1 MATAASPRSLCPSRS
16 PSPDQDVNDRQER
29 LTALV
34 NVLGFPSLD
43 DLEDFV
49 FLHGAARVVPLA
61 QRDTLPLDETQTQA
75 PAAAAAATAAT
86 ADIND
91 RHARRH
97 QERRV
102 ENAQLRRD
110 LAQAQQAL
118 EWTRTELAKS
128 KETSEGLVKDKQRL
142 LDLVESL
149 KRAPA
154 PRANAPSG
162 SSASSQAGMP
172 IDVELANCWDEISA
186 LEASNAALEQELRRV
201 QSERDERAAEVE
213 AHRIGREEE
222 RRRADAAEAAHDE
235 LKSKLS
241 SLLGDGDKT
250 SASKRASAAPASPAA
265 APSPRASTSS
275 GLPRAPSVPRQAKD
289 AVLSPRPNR
298 TSRSAATPATV
309 SATSKPASPSA
320 AASSTSAP
328 NSSATVIAQPLRS
341 PSGSDVATP
350 TPAVPAPPLPT
361 ASAAAPSAT
370 QRTAPALV
378 HPRVVAISSVPPS
391 TSTSPSSATTTP
403 VSQTKAR
410 EQVNLYP
417 RLLDSYRAQL
427 RTLDDRLDQLCTH
440 DEFVGGLDPA
450 RASALRTQLGPRPHI
465 DENELCRLRDDAAY
479 PAQLPATAEARKAFA
494 RSGELPRLYAELEQK
509 ELELGQLNE
518 RLKQWMKRATKAC
531 IQLFSEGTG
540 GEANGTPKAGEAAGK
555 KRAASATSTD
565 VMPPQSAAAAQAPT
579 STARQPVKKRRRISK
594 DGSETPAPVVALK
607 LEHAQPRPS
616 AARHATPTPAA
627 PVSPRKAASPS
638 KAGVGAGSTPPRP
651 GSSPRTSGKKKRW
664 NLHSPTKRSALKSPG
679 IKKRLWRAA
688 SGEADVDVPSKS
700 AILVEETQAPAP
712 VALRPM
718 APVHAAVPPAPVQR
732 LSSEA
737 DRESSTFEPEP
748 DTLRTEQASSQ
759 GQGQSRRGSLG
770 AAARSSS
777 RSPQKPLPRRSASIA
792 PRAGRQHAPPVAAL
806 AQDDPFVD
814 HASATSPG
822 GPQQAEQKS
831 EHLPL
836 QPSPNSRTSAQKR
849 SVSAAKKAP
858 APLPA
863 RDDSPFSSPSQRH
876 SLEMPPSA
884 QPNSRMR
891 PSAGPPGSPSPQKR
905 ASRSDAKGKLAL
917 PAPGLSDED
926 DEAEVEPFR
935 RELRFFG
942 ALGTPPLSPEE
953 TRAKQK
959 DKGKKRAAAEE
970 EPETVAAVKT
980 EEPED
985 GGIDNGSIA
994 SPRPAK
1000 KRRNKQASQLQAR
1013 ASRAATAA
1021 ATSKLDAPE
1030 PLDSDSLAADPV
1042 ARLGLDQ
1049 HYNMPPYPD
1058 DKREAQKWLKEYQ
1071 KRRRLDADQQRA
1083 AKKRAAAAS
1092 GSKRHVEAN
1101 PEHGGFYKE
1110 TVRNKAERQKMLAE
1124 PCTECKNYFERAG
1137 KPVECKH
1144 VEGEPTWTKKYLD
1157 QRHEQ
1162 QDRLQANGRH
1172 RVAQPTDKEPPD
1184 YWQFGIPSSNE
1195 VADINRRAKAQ
1206 NDERRAYQETEALRA
1221 NGAFRYRNDGA

>member
-1 MATAASPRSLCPSRS
+1 MATAASPRSLRPSRS

-34 NVLGFPSLD
+34 HVLGFPSLD

-61 QRDTLPLDETQTQA
+61 QRDTLPLEETQTQA

-118 EWTRTELAKS
+118 EWTRNELAKS

-186 LEASNAALEQELRRV
+186 LEASNAALEEELRRV

-222 RRRADAAEAAHDE
+222 MRRADAAEAAHDE

-250 SASKRASAAPASPAA
+250 SSSKRSAAGPASPAA
-265 APSPRASTSS
+265 RLDFFGPSSRAE
-275 GLPRAPSVPRQAKD
+275 R
-289 AVLSPRPNR
+289 
-298 TSRSAATPATV
+298 
-309 SATSKPASPSA
+309 ASPSERR
-320 AASSTSAP
+320 ASSTFAP

-361 ASAAAPSAT
+361 AIAAAPSAT
-370 QRTAPALV
+370 QRTGPALV

-391 TSTSPSSATTTP
+391 ISTSPSSATTTS

-440 DEFVGGLDPA
+440 DEFVAGLDPA
-450 RASALRTQLGPRPHI
+450 RASALRTQLGPRPHV
-465 DENELCRLRDDAAY
+465 DEDELRRLRDDAAY
-479 PAQLPATAEARKAFA
+479 PSQLPATAEARKAFA

-509 ELELGQLNE
+509 ESELGQLNE

-531 IQLFSEGTG
+531 KQLFSEGTG
-540 GEANGTPKAGEAAGK
+540 GEANGTPQAGEAAGK
-555 KRAASATSTD
+555 KRAASAAKFEAM
-565 VMPPQSAAAAQAPT
+565 VAQSAAAAQAPS
-579 STARQPVKKRRRISK
+579 STARQPVKKRRRVSK
-594 DGSETPAPVVALK
+594 DGSETPAPIVALK
-607 LEHAQPRPS
+607 LEHAQPLPS

-627 PVSPRKAASPS
+627 LVSPRKAASPS
-638 KAGVGAGSTPPRP
+638 KAGGGVGSTPPRL
-651 GSSPRTSGKKKRW
+651 GSSPRTSSKKKRW
-664 NLHSPTKRSALKSPG
+664 NLHSPTKRSGIKSPG
-679 IKKRLWRAA
+679 IKKQLWRAM
-688 SGEADVDVPSKS
+688 SDEADADAPPKS
-700 AILVEETQAPAP
+700 AILVEETQVPAP
-712 VALRPM
+712 VVLRPL
-718 APVHAAVPPAPVQR
+718 APVHSAAPPAPVQR

-737 DRESSTFEPEP
+737 DRESSTWEPEP

-759 GQGQSRRGSLG
+759 GLAQSRRGSLG

-792 PRAGRQHAPPVAAL
+792 PRAGRQHAPPVAAM

-814 HASATSPG
+814 HAPATSPG
-822 GPQQAEQKS
+822 GPQQVEQKP

-836 QPSPNSRTSAQKR
+836 RPSPNSRTSARKG
-849 SVSAAKKAP
+849 SVSAAQEP
-858 APLPA
+858 LAPLSA
-863 RDDSPFSSPSQRH
+863 RDDSPISSPSQRH

-884 QPNSRMR
+884 QPNSRSR
-891 PSAGPPGSPSPQKR
+891 PSAAPPGSPSPQKR
-905 ASRSDAKGKLAL
+905 ADRSEAKGKLAP

-942 ALGTPPLSPEE
+942 ALGTPPLSPDAAL
-953 TRAKQK
+953 AKK
-959 DKGKKRAAAEE
+959 EVKKEKGKKRASAAVEDE
-970 EPETVAAVKT
+970 QEAVAAVKT
-980 EEPED
+980 EEPD
-985 GGIDNGSIA
+985 VGGINDGAIA

-1000 KRRNKQASQLQAR
+1000 KRRSKQASQLQAR
-1013 ASRAATAA
+1013 ASRAAAA
-1021 ATSKLDAPE
+1021 AAASKLDTPE

-1092 GSKRHVEAN
+1092 GSKRHVEAK

-1221 NGAFRYRNDGA
+1221 NGAFRYRDDGA